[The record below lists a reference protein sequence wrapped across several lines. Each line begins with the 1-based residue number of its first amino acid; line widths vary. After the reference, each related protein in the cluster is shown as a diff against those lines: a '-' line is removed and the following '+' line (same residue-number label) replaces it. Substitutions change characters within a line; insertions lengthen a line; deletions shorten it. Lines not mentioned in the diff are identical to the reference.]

1 MQLYP
6 ADTANALLTDDGI
19 SSFLFSVGYDA
30 HNCPAGTLPADSIQA
45 LLRMLCNCGTKGR
58 STATAE
64 TIVELHNMVL
74 ALQEHDDRG
83 VRQLAAQGA
92 QLFE

>member
-1 MQLYP
+1 MRMRRLCSNY
-6 ADTANALLTDDGI
+6 
-19 SSFLFSVGYDA
+19 
-30 HNCPAGTLPADSIQA
+30 AGTFKV
-45 LLRMLCNCGTKGR
+45 M
-58 STATAE
+58 E
-64 TIVELHNMVL
+64 TVEVHSMVL